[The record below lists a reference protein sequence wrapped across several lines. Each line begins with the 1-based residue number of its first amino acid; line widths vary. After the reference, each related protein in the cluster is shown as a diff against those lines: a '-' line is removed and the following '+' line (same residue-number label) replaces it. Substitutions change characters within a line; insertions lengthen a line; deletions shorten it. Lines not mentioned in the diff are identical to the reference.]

1 MVGAAVIENEV
12 EDYYRENAGKNLSLR
27 KITKVLKIKFRRGVY
42 LANLS
47 DKLTKV
53 KPHEVG
59 SGKVKINVY
68 RYSSEV
74 A

>member
-12 EDYYRENAGKNLSLR
+12 EDYYRENAGKNLSL
-27 KITKVLKIKFRRGVY
+27 KKTTKVLQIKFRRGVY

-53 KPHEVG
+53 QPREVG
-59 SGKVKINVY
+59 SGKVKLNVY
-68 RYSSEV
+68 RYSGEV